1 EMGPAKAKELLDQLE
16 FHPVFTAHP
25 TEARRKAVEGK
36 IRRIATFLDER
47 DRTGGSERA
56 EIDRRLH
63 SEIDSLFRTSPIG
76 LKKPT
81 PVE

>member
-1 EMGPAKAKELLDQLE
+1 
-16 FHPVFTAHP
+16 
-25 TEARRKAVEGK
+25 

-81 PVE
+81 PVEEADTVINVFDTTLFSVIPNVYRRFDDWI